1 MKVGNQFFQ
10 TPGQLTVSQENQG
23 QRLDQWLLTALEGS
37 ASRMEIQRW
46 IKSGSVRGDGAV
58 VPARRVKEGEQ
69 YWIDPPPVVDSET
82 IVPVQMDFE
91 ILYEDEELAVIHK
104 PPGIA
109 VHQGPGDGGKT
120 LVSGLV
126 HRFRELSSGDWKG
139 RPGIVHRLDKPT
151 EGILLVAKNL
161 KAHRVLSEQFL
172 NRSVKK
178 QYLAWLLACP
188 PAQSGEIN
196 AAIKRHPKDRLR
208 MRVDATGRPSI
219 TRYRVVQTHV
229 SRRGRKF
236 ALVELDLLTGR
247 THQIRVHMS
256 SIQCPVVGDD
266 IYSRSS
272 QEFKKFGLLLFAQT
286 IEFQHPVSGDTMH
299 FELQPPERFARF
311 EASLEG

>member
-1 MKVGNQFFQ
+1 
-10 TPGQLTVSQENQG
+10 
-23 QRLDQWLLTALEGS
+23 
-37 ASRMEIQRW
+37 MEIQRW
-46 IKSGSVRGDGAV
+46 IKSGGVRGEGAV
-58 VPARRVKEGEQ
+58 MPSRRVKNGEQ

-91 ILYEDEELAVIHK
+91 ILYEDEQLAVIHK
-104 PPGIA
+104 PAGIA
-109 VHQGPGDGGKT
+109 VHPGPGDAGQT

-126 HRFRELSSGDWKG
+126 HRFKELSSGDWKG

-151 EGILLVAKNL
+151 EGILLVAKNIQ
-161 KAHRVLSEQFL
+161 AHRVLSEQFL
-172 NRSVKK
+172 NRIVKK

-188 PAQSGEIN
+188 PAETGEIN
-196 AAIKRHPKDRLR
+196 TAIKRHPKDRLR
-208 MRVDATGRPSI
+208 MRVDATGRPSV
-219 TRYRVVQTHV
+219 TRYRVVRTHI

-256 SIQCPVVGDD
+256 SIGCPVVGDE

-272 QEFKKFGLLLFAQT
+272 AEFKKFGLLLFAQSLS
-286 IEFQHPVSGDTMH
+286 FNHPVTGELMS
-299 FELQPPERFARF
+299 FELPAPDRFAKF